1 MLNFFYLFKM
11 KIKNLVYALLII
23 GFGGFI
29 AYRISSNNA
38 KNNEPKDKDK
48 KDKPTTVTGIVV
60 RPTTFDNNLSLSG
73 SIEANEQI
81 EIRSEVSGIVE
92 GIYFQEGSNVSKGQ
106 LLFKVNDIEL
116 RAQLTQASTKEGLA
130 AENERRAKLL
140 LQKEAISQEE
150 YDIARADY
158 KSAQAQSQLIKAQIS
173 KTSVRAPFSGK
184 IGLRSISPGTYITPT
199 VLVAKLVNTGKL
211 KITFSIPEKYASQIK
226 SGSAIDFSVSGS
238 AKNYTAKI
246 YAIDP
251 GVEVAT
257 RTLQVRA
264 ITDNIDGN
272 LFPGTFADIKLPLAI
287 IKDAIVIPSEAI
299 VPVQNGKKVFIAN
312 MGKAKEVMVEATTR
326 TDASILILSG
336 LKAGDT
342 LIVGGVMS
350 LKDDA
355 PIKVKVK

>member
-1 MLNFFYLFKM
+1 M
-11 KIKNLVYALLII
+11 KLKNLIYALII
-23 GFGGFI
+23 IVLGGFI
-29 AYRISSNNA
+29 TYRVLSN
-38 KNNEPKDKDK
+38 KNKNDESKKSGD

-60 RPTTFDNNLSLSG
+60 KTSTFDNNLALSG

-92 GIYFQEGSNVSKGQ
+92 GIYFNEGSYVNKGQ
-106 LLFKVNDIEL
+106 VLFKVNDIEL
-116 RAQLTQASTKEGLA
+116 RAQLRQAQTREGLA

-150 YDIARADY
+150 FDVANADY
-158 KSAQAQSQLIKAQIS
+158 ASAKAQTQLIKAQIS
-173 KTSVRAPFSGK
+173 KTSVKAPFSGK

-211 KITFSIPEKYASQIK
+211 KITFSIPEKYANQVNN
-226 SGSAIDFSVSGS
+226 GSNIEFTVSGS
-238 AKNYTAKI
+238 DKVYTAKI
-246 YAIDP
+246 YAIEP
-251 GVEVAT
+251 EVAVAT
-257 RTLQVRA
+257 RTLQIRA
-264 ITDNIDGN
+264 IADNIDGK
-272 LFPGTFADIKLPLAI
+272 LFPGTFADVKLPLNI
-287 IKDAIVIPSEAI
+287 IKDAIVVPSEAI
-299 VPVQNGKKVFIAN
+299 VPVQNGKKVFISN

-342 LIVGGVMS
+342 LVTSGVMS
-350 LKDDA
+350 LKNEA